1 MLDLLLICVDSPQ
14 AAAKYIKYLV
24 CMSFTRCIYFSLWM
38 VLQVQQQ
45 DLSGSNSPSHHSISA
60 HPFILQAVQCLP
72 QTGRV
77 KSHTL
82 LSQFKSKDLDITNE
96 LNLSSWIH
104 ICARVHT
111 TFITHT
117 RICFAMSL
125 VLTQYNSTLD

>member
-1 MLDLLLICVDSPQ
+1 
-14 AAAKYIKYLV
+14 
-24 CMSFTRCIYFSLWM
+24 M

-45 DLSGSNSPSHHSISA
+45 DLSGSNSPSHRSIST

-96 LNLSSWIH
+96 LNH
-104 ICARVHT
+104 KCACVHYYG
-111 TFITHT
+111 FTHHG
-117 RICFAMSL
+117 I
-125 VLTQYNSTLD
+125 